1 MKKLLIFSTFLV
13 FCFTSSAVANLL
25 TNGDFETGDLTGW
38 DSIGAVSVVDFA
50 TPSLPD
56 FLASVQ
62 GMDDNFALIG
72 FGTGSGVS
80 GISQDFMVSG
90 ADSITLE
97 FNYAF
102 DFLDLNPVLDDTF
115 LAVTTVTGDIVGSV
129 TMLDLSSSLI
139 GADFGTY
146 SQTFTLDPSWMFDGE
161 MSFTLSEVGGF
172 LSGGTLSFVG
182 IDNVSVTTTTAP
194 VPEPSTML
202 LMGAGIVGL
211 LTYNRRRSKAKS

>member
-1 MKKLLIFSTFLV
+1 
-13 FCFTSSAVANLL
+13 
-25 TNGDFETGDLTGW
+25 
-38 DSIGAVSVVDFA
+38 
-50 TPSLPD
+50 
-56 FLASVQ
+56 
-62 GMDDNFALIG
+62 MDDNFALIG

-102 DFLDLNPVLDDTF
+102 DFLDLNPFADDTF

-146 SQTFTLDPSWMFDGE
+146 SQTFDLNPAWMFDGE

-211 LTYNRRRSKAKS
+211 LTYNRRRSKAKN